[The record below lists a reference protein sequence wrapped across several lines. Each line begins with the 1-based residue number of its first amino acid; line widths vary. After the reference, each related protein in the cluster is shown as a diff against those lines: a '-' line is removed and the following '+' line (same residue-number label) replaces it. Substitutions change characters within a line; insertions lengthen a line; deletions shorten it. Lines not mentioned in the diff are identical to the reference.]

1 MDGKRRT
8 LDDLVCDG
16 ETIDRALRDG
26 VRAAL
31 VRHAKLGQSIVVWR
45 DGRVAIVPPEEIEPL
60 LSAADGNGD
69 GNGES

>member
-16 ETIDRALRDG
+16 ETIDRALRNG

-45 DGRVAIVPPEEIEPL
+45 DGGVAIVPPDEIEPL
-60 LSAADGNGD
+60 LSATDRNREGNGQ
-69 GNGES
+69 S